1 MEENRY
7 LKKYGQNFLNND
19 YISNVIV
26 DSVSFNG
33 QKVLEIGPGDGALT
47 SKLIERNC
55 NLTCVEIDKFYFDK
69 LQNNYPTLKI
79 INQNALKVNFN
90 EFDTIIGNIP
100 YNITSSLFVKIA
112 TISEKT
118 KEIVFMTQ
126 KEAYERIIECKDK
139 SERCAVS
146 TLMATKYNFK
156 RIINVSKDN
165 FVPKPKVDST
175 VFKLVV
181 KNDYGI
187 ANYRDYYEFLLVIFN
202 SKRKTILNNL
212 IKKYNKEDVL
222 SKSEEL
228 NISTSLRPEDLTV
241 EQMVNLYLKLNK

>member
-19 YISNVIV
+19 YISDVIV
-26 DSVSFNG
+26 NSVSFNG
-33 QKVLEIGPGDGALT
+33 QKILEIGPGDGALT
-47 SKLIERNC
+47 SKLIKKNC
-55 NLTCVEIDKFYFDK
+55 DLTCVEIDKFYFEK
-69 LQNNYPTLKI
+69 LQTNYPDLKI
-79 INQNALKVNFN
+79 LNQNALKIDFN
-90 EFDTIIGNIP
+90 LFDTIIGNIP

-112 TISEKT
+112 TISNNT

-146 TLMATKYNFK
+146 TLISTKYNYK
-156 RIINVSKDN
+156 KIINVSKDN

-175 VFKLVV
+175 VFKLTT
-181 KNDYGI
+181 KPDSLITNF
-187 ANYRDYYEFLLVIFN
+187 RDYYEFLLIIFN

-212 IKKYNKEDVL
+212 IKK
-222 SKSEEL
+222 
-228 NISTSLRPEDLTV
+228 I
-241 EQMVNLYLKLNK
+241 

>member
-19 YISNVIV
+19 YISDVIV
-26 DSVSFNG
+26 NSVSFEA
-33 QKVLEIGPGDGALT
+33 QKILEIGPGDGALT
-47 SKLIERNC
+47 SKLIKKNC
-55 NLTCVEIDKFYFDK
+55 DLTCVEIDKFYFEK
-69 LQNNYPTLKI
+69 LQTNYPNLKI
-79 INQNALKVNFN
+79 LNQNALKIDFN
-90 EFDTIIGNIP
+90 LFDTIIGNIP

-112 TISEKT
+112 TISNNT

-146 TLMATKYNFK
+146 TLIATKYNYK
-156 RIINVSKDN
+156 KIINVSKDN

-175 VFKLVV
+175 VFKLMT
-181 KNDYGI
+181 KPDSLITNF
-187 ANYRDYYEFLLVIFN
+187 RDYYEFLLIIFN

-212 IKKYNKEDVL
+212 IKKYNKEDVINVTSDL
-222 SKSEEL
+222 GL
-228 NISTSLRPEDLTV
+228 STSLRPEDLSTD
-241 EQMVNLYLKLNK
+241 QMIDLYLKLNK

>member
-7 LKKYGQNFLNND
+7 LKKYGQNFLNNE

-26 DSVSFNG
+26 DSISFNN

-47 SKLIERNC
+47 SLLIKKDC
-55 NLTCVEIDKFYFDK
+55 DLTCVEIDKFYFDK
-69 LQNNYPTLKI
+69 LQKNYPDLKI
-79 INQNALKVNFN
+79 INQNALKINFN
-90 EFDTIIGNIP
+90 EYDTIIGNIP

-146 TLMATKYNFK
+146 TLMATKYTFK

-175 VFKLVV
+175 VFKLTQNEDS
-181 KNDYGI
+181 KI
-187 ANYRDYYEFLLVIFN
+187 TNYRDYYEFLLVIFN

-212 IKKYNKEDVL
+212 IKKYNKDDVI
-222 SKSEEL
+222 KSVEEL
-228 NISTSLRPEDLTV
+228 GLNITLRPEDLTPD
-241 EQMVNLYLKLNK
+241 QMVNLYLKLN